1 MPEMLATTEALIT
14 DPVLSKT
21 TALITD
27 GRYSGATRGPC
38 IGHVCPEAA
47 RGGPI
52 ALIEDGDLIR
62 IDIPRRRLEVVGIKG
77 VVMSPDKVEQILN
90 ERKKHWKMPKLPQRS
105 GVLKRYLQS
114 AAPAYKGAYTEY

>member
-1 MPEMLATTEALIT
+1 LIT

-52 ALIEDGDLIR
+52 ALIEDGDLVR
-62 IDIPRRRLEVVGIKG
+62 IDIPQRKLEIVGFKG
-77 VVMSPDKVEQILN
+77 TRMPPEKVEQILS
-90 ERKKHWKMPKLPQRS
+90 ERKKNWKMPKFPHRS